1 MLIILVGLPSVGKS
15 TFARRLS
22 KELYLRGVDNVVI
35 GSDVIREC
43 FPVWKREYE
52 SYIREATYQLID
64 RALREF
70 YVIVDDT
77 NYYNSKRRDLINIA
91 KRRNKDYRIIYLKAP
106 LEVILERNKRR
117 GEKVPN
123 ELIVEMYRKFDEP
136 GKRYT
141 WDKPEIVID
150 TSKEIDFNRVID
162 TILNRSTRKSR
173 NEKDRGE
180 NDLRSKTW
188 NRIDKI
194 TREVV
199 GEYIRSRSIDKKD
212 IKVILELR
220 KKFLKNLRSKDLEEI
235 DEEELK
241 KDFKRFL
248 DNNKT
253 IYIKK

>member
-1 MLIILVGLPSVGKS
+1 VGKS

>member
-1 MLIILVGLPSVGKS
+1 MGKS

-212 IKVILELR
+212 IKVILEFR

>member
-212 IKVILELR
+212 IKVILEFR

>member
-1 MLIILVGLPSVGKS
+1 MGKS